1 MKKLYRSQENKIIAG
16 VCGGVGEY
24 LEVDPVLIR
33 LVWGVLFLFG
43 GIGLLA
49 YLVAWMIIPST
60 DLFIGSSAKP
70 SEEKSSEIRT
80 NYGVQIVIGLFLI
93 LMGFTLLMRDWWYF
107 DSLIR
112 DLIRIGWR
120 YFIPAFLVGIGV
132 YIIFKSDK
140 RPGE

>member
-1 MKKLYRSQENKIIAG
+1 MKKIYRSQNRIIGG

-24 LEVDPVLIR
+24 LEVDPALVR

-60 DLFIGSSAKP
+60 DVFTGSSAKP
-70 SEEKSSEIRT
+70 DEEKASEIQT
-80 NYGVQIVIGLFLI
+80 SYKVQIVIGLFLI

-107 DSLIR
+107 DSLVR

-132 YIIFKSDK
+132 YIIFKGDG
-140 RPGE
+140 RPKE

>member
-1 MKKLYRSQENKIIAG
+1 MKKIYRSQNRIIAG

-24 LEVDPVLIR
+24 LEIDPVLVR

-60 DLFIGSSAKP
+60 DVFTISSVKP
-70 SEEKSSEIRT
+70 NEEKASGIRT
-80 NYGVQIVIGLFLI
+80 SYKVQIVIGLFLI
-93 LMGFTLLMRDWWYF
+93 LMGFTMLMRDWWYF

-120 YFIPAFLVGIGV
+120 YLIPAFLVGIGV
-132 YIIFKSDK
+132 YIIFKGDSTRK
-140 RPGE
+140 Q

>member
-1 MKKLYRSQENKIIAG
+1 MKKLYRSQNNKIIAG

-24 LEVDPVLIR
+24 FEVDPVLIR

-60 DLFIGSSAKP
+60 DLFTGSSEKP
-70 SEEKSSEIRT
+70 EEEKASEIRT
-80 NYGVQIVIGLFLI
+80 GYGVQIVIGLFLI

-107 DSLIR
+107 DSLVR
-112 DLIRIGWR
+112 DLIRIVWR
-120 YFIPAFLVGIGV
+120 YLIPAFLVGIGV
-132 YIIFKSDK
+132 YIIFKGDK
-140 RPGE
+140 RPKE